1 MINYKKIKEDEK
13 SVLETFQAEI
23 PSIYF
28 SDKSEAE
35 YVEWSDS
42 AYHLFHDLLRFP
54 PKMFDNCSL
63 IDFGAGTGENTIQ
76 YANWGARCTLVE
88 MNENASKVS
97 VDVFKKY
104 SNNFNNHK
112 FINTSIFDFESEE
125 KFDIVVSRGVLHHTG
140 DKKGGF
146 EKIASFLKPGGYI
159 IAGFSNQSGA
169 FQNSLQR
176 MAVFKYGKNWD
187 EMVDVSEKLFKEDID
202 RSQRYS
208 NRTRR
213 SIIFDRYVVPKQDD
227 PSVSEL
233 LDWFSKCGI
242 KFYSSHPQFVL
253 PIMGDSYLNKPRF
266 DVQEYPDIGTFSEAL
281 WMTQNL
287 GDVEES
293 PLILDSLKQFS
304 NNQSALTDYVND
316 LGPNTLIDIDLLI
329 DKIEKFQLSE
339 TKIDLTG
346 YLTRKHDK
354 FFAEV
359 KEFLALIK
367 SGDSL
372 DSIADYLKSTDIL
385 FKGQNGLRMIDYIG
399 FKV

>member
-1 MINYKKIKEDEK
+1 MNKREQTEVEVLKAFKE
-13 SVLETFQAEI
+13 EI

-35 YVEWSDS
+35 YTDWCDS
-42 AYHLFHDLLRFP
+42 AYNLFHDSLNFP
-54 PKMFDNCSL
+54 PKMFENCSL

-159 IAGFSNQSGA
+159 IVGFSNQSGA
-169 FQNSLQR
+169 LQNSLQR
-176 MAVFKYGKNWD
+176 MTVYKYGKNWD
-187 EMVDVSEKLFKEDID
+187 EMVEVSEKLFKEDID
-202 RSQRYS
+202 RSQKFS

-227 PSVSEL
+227 PSVSEVL
-233 LDWFSKCGI
+233 NWFMKCGL
-242 KFYSSHPQFVL
+242 KFYSSNPQFVL
-253 PIMGDSYLNKPRF
+253 PIKGDSYLNKPRF
-266 DVQEYPDIGTFSEAL
+266 DVREHPEIGAFSEAI
-281 WMTQNL
+281 WMTQSL
-287 GDVEES
+287 GDAEEA
-293 PLILDSLKQFS
+293 PLMLESLKQFS
-304 NNQSALTDYVND
+304 NSQFDLTDYMND
-316 LGPNTLIDIDLLI
+316 VGPDNTIDINLLI
-329 DKIEKFQLSE
+329 DKIDKFQLTE
-339 TKIDLTG
+339 TKVNLTEH
-346 YLTRKHDK
+346 LISKHDK

-367 SGDSL
+367 NGNSL
-372 DSIADYLKSTDIL
+372 DSIAAYLKSTEIL
-385 FKGQNGLRMIDYIG
+385 FKGRNGLRMVDFIG
-399 FKV
+399 FKL

>member
-1 MINYKKIKEDEK
+1 MNKREQTEVEVLKAFKE
-13 SVLETFQAEI
+13 EI

-28 SDKSEAE
+28 SDKSEAD
-35 YVEWSDS
+35 YTDWCDS
-42 AYHLFHDLLRFP
+42 AYTLFHDSLHFP
-54 PKMFDNCSL
+54 PKMFENCSL

-76 YANWGARCTLVE
+76 YANWGALCTLVE

-104 SNNFNNHK
+104 SSNFNKHK

-146 EKIASFLKPGGYI
+146 EKIASFVKPGGYI
-159 IAGFSNQSGA
+159 IVGFSNQSGA

-202 RSQRYS
+202 RSQKFS

-227 PSVSEL
+227 PSVSQV
-233 LDWFSKCGI
+233 LDWFKKSDI
-242 KFYSSHPQFVL
+242 KFYSSNPQFVL

-266 DVQEYPDIGTFSEAL
+266 DIRDYPDLGVFSEAI
-281 WMTQNL
+281 WMTQTI
-287 GDVEES
+287 GDPEEA
-293 PLILDSLKQFS
+293 PLILESLKQFS
-304 NNQSALTDYVND
+304 NNQFALTDYMND
-316 LGPNTLIDIDLLI
+316 IVPDSNIDIDLLI
-329 DKIEKFQLSE
+329 DKIEKFQFSE
-339 TKIDLTG
+339 TKVNLTG
-346 YLTRKHDK
+346 HLIRKHEK

-359 KEFLALIK
+359 KEFLDLMK
-367 SGDSL
+367 NGSSL
-372 DSIADYLKSTDIL
+372 DSIADYLKTTEIL
-385 FKGQNGLRMIDYIG
+385 FKGRNGLRMVDFIG